1 MSKQKQVPSL
11 ASDEHL
17 WCWVLK
23 QIHDDLDRLAF
34 QAYGWDD
41 LIPQW
46 QQIYQNPPQPPLQ
59 KGGADKVPL
68 DKGDLGGSNLKEQLE
83 QSILQRLVDL
93 NAERAEEERNG
104 LIRWLRPEYQ
114 APDQINTQKV
124 IEGVDVVEE
133 TETIAPPEQQK
144 FPSKLKDQLATIR
157 DLLRTQ
163 GGEWTVP
170 QISAQ
175 FKNNNTKQQTT
186 IQNCLDIL
194 EDLGVI
200 LSHTEAQS
208 KRYFTA
214 D

>member
-1 MSKQKQVPSL
+1 
-11 ASDEHL
+11 
-17 WCWVLK
+17 
-23 QIHDDLDRLAF
+23 
-34 QAYGWDD
+34 
-41 LIPQW
+41 
-46 QQIYQNPPQPPLQ
+46 
-59 KGGADKVPL
+59 
-68 DKGDLGGSNLKEQLE
+68 
-83 QSILQRLVDL
+83 
-93 NAERAEEERNG
+93 
-104 LIRWLRPEYQ
+104 
-114 APDQINTQKV
+114 
-124 IEGVDVVEE
+124 
-133 TETIAPPEQQK
+133 
-144 FPSKLKDQLATIR
+144 
-157 DLLRTQ
+157 LRTQ